1 MSSQAQL
8 SDAFTD
14 LSSIDAG
21 QARECARALLR
32 TPLIRPDGPDGHLL
46 PMMYRHRDVLGALF
60 SSYLGYPLTI
70 ERRFARLHKRLDSTA
85 RRGITGFT
93 PRAYVYLALTLAA
106 LAGAG
111 RQILLSQLVA
121 DIRGAAAEAGIT
133 VSDDRVE
140 LRALSSALRHL
151 VSLGVLE
158 ETDGTV
164 TAVGQGQPGEALIT
178 ISLDLLG
185 LVMARAVLTVM
196 PGPDGLPTTGLA
208 TGLEVGLLARRRLAE
223 DPAVL
228 FRDLPEPEA
237 AYLRARQLDESYWL
251 DRYFGLQVEAR
262 SEGIA
267 TVDPDGY
274 LTDLPFPA
282 ESTVSRMALLALPP
296 LLEAA
301 APATEDRYLVTADQV
316 QGICRSLHERYP
328 KAWATAETSNMER
341 LASKVADLL
350 TQVGLARRASN
361 GGLLLSSAARRWQPL
376 AREKKP
382 TPESPAH
389 PGGGLTLFDDE
400 DGGEAP

>member
-1 MSSQAQL
+1 
-8 SDAFTD
+8 
-14 LSSIDAG
+14 
-21 QARECARALLR
+21 
-32 TPLIRPDGPDGHLL
+32 
-46 PMMYRHRDVLGALF
+46 MYRHRDVLQALF

-70 ERRFARLHKRLDSTA
+70 ERRFARLHKRLDSAA

-93 PRAYVYLALTLAA
+93 SRAYVYLALTLAV

-164 TAVGQGQPGEALIT
+164 TAIGQGQPGEALIT

-185 LVMARAVLTVM
+185 LVMARAGLTGM
-196 PGPDGLPTTGLA
+196 PGPDGLPPTGVS
-208 TGLEVGLLARRRLAE
+208 TGLEVGLLARRRLVE

-237 AYLRARQLDESYWL
+237 AYLRAHQLDESYWL

-282 ESTVSRMALLALPP
+282 ESTV
-296 LLEAA
+296 
-301 APATEDRYLVTADQV
+301 VV
-316 QGICRSLHERYP
+316 
-328 KAWATAETSNMER
+328 
-341 LASKVADLL
+341 
-350 TQVGLARRASN
+350 
-361 GGLLLSSAARRWQPL
+361 
-376 AREKKP
+376 
-382 TPESPAH
+382 
-389 PGGGLTLFDDE
+389 
-400 DGGEAP
+400 

>member
-1 MSSQAQL
+1 MSSRPQL

-46 PMMYRHRDVLGALF
+46 PMMYRHREVLQAVF

-70 ERRFARLHKRLDSTA
+70 ERRFARLHKRLDSAA

-93 PRAYVYLALTLAA
+93 PRAYVYLALTLAV
-106 LAGAG
+106 LAGVG

-164 TAVGQGQPGEALIT
+164 TAIGQGQPGEALIT

-185 LVMARAVLTVM
+185 LVMVRAGLAGM
-196 PGPDGLPTTGLA
+196 PGLDGPPLTGMA
-208 TGLEVGLLARRRLAE
+208 TGLEVGFLARRRLAE
-223 DPAVL
+223 DPSVL
-228 FRDLPEPEA
+228 FRDLPQPEA
-237 AYLRARQLDESYWL
+237 AYLRAHQLDESYWL

-274 LTDLPFPA
+274 LTDLPFPT
-282 ESTVSRMALLALPP
+282 ESTVSRMALLALPSM
-296 LLEAA
+296 LESA
-301 APATEDRYLVTADQV
+301 APAAEGRYLVTADQV
-316 QGICRSLHERYP
+316 QVMCRSLRERYP

-350 TQVGLARRASN
+350 MQVGLARRASN
-361 GGLLLSSAARRWQPL
+361 GGLLLSPAASRWQPL
-376 AREKKP
+376 AREKKDM
-382 TPESPAH
+382 PESPAP
-389 PGGGLTLFDDE
+389 PGGPTLFDDE
-400 DGGEAP
+400 DRGEAP

>member
-1 MSSQAQL
+1 MSSRPQL

-46 PMMYRHRDVLGALF
+46 PTMYRHRDVLQALF

-70 ERRFARLHKRLDSTA
+70 ERRFARLHKRLNSAA

-93 PRAYVYLALTLAA
+93 PRAYVYLALTLAV
-106 LAGAG
+106 LIGAG

-164 TAVGQGQPGEALIT
+164 TAVGQGQSGQALIT
-178 ISLDLLG
+178 VSLDLLS
-185 LVMARAVLTVM
+185 LVMPRAGLTWM
-196 PGPDGLPTTGLA
+196 PGPDDPPPTGLA
-208 TGLEVGLLARRRLAE
+208 SGLEVGLLARRRLAE

-228 FRDLPEPEA
+228 FCDLPEPEA
-237 AYLRARQLDESYWL
+237 AYLRAHQLDESYWL
-251 DRYFGLQVEAR
+251 DRYFGLQGEAR

-267 TVDPDGY
+267 AVDPDGY
-274 LTDLPFPA
+274 LTDLRFPA

-296 LLEAA
+296 LLEGA
-301 APATEDRYLVTADQV
+301 APAGEDRYLVTADQV
-316 QGICRSLHERYP
+316 QGMCRSLRERYP

-350 TQVGLARRASN
+350 MQAGMARRASN
-361 GGLLLSSAARRWQPL
+361 GGLLLSPAASRWQPL
-376 AREKKP
+376 AREKKDI
-382 TPESPAH
+382 PESPA
-389 PGGGLTLFDDE
+389 PLGGPTLFDDE
-400 DGGEAP
+400 DGGEAQ